1 MFLLATG
8 ALVGILLISVF
19 FLVKGKVLG
28 DLDELL
34 KYEALKHTAE
44 LKVDDG
50 TIMFANKAEMLER
63 EHREADAN
71 PVFVQLVDIHGKTVD
86 KSPNL
91 KEAILTFDPA
101 HKGNI
106 QGQYTLNN
114 RRIRQT
120 QVVVTLEGKSYGYIV
135 TAVSSENAEQLIAS
149 LRNHFFWSF
158 PIILLI
164 LFLVTRFLAD
174 RSIQPIKQIISTS
187 NTITSQ
193 NLDARI
199 ALPEQKDE
207 LHELTTAINALLGRI
222 HKSIDR
228 EKQFTSDAAHELKT
242 PLAVLKG
249 TLEVLVRKPR
259 TTEEYHEKIHDSIKE
274 IDRLND
280 ITEQLLIL
288 ARIEHDHAMEVKS
301 IELNDFIADISTRF
315 HQQLQ
320 TKSIQ
325 LHHTPTEKINIKTN
339 TKLLQMVIENLLSNA
354 IKYSD
359 EGKNIYIT
367 TGTQHGKTYFKIQDE
382 GFGIATEEIQKIFN
396 PFYRAH
402 ALTQKGIKG
411 TGLGLSIVQKACD
424 QLGVSIDIQS
434 RIGEGTEVRL
444 EWMG

>member
-101 HKGNI
+101 HDGNI

-199 ALPEQKDE
+199 PLPEQKDE

-259 TTEEYHEKIHDSIKE
+259 TTEEYNEKIHDSIKE

-320 TKSIQ
+320 TKSIH

-367 TGTQHGKTYFKIQDE
+367 TETQHGKTYFKIQDE

-424 QLGVSIDIQS
+424 QLGVTIDIQS
-434 RIGEGTEVRL
+434 RIGEGTVVRL

>member
-101 HKGNI
+101 HDGNI

-199 ALPEQKDE
+199 PLPEQKDE

-259 TTEEYHEKIHDSIKE
+259 TTEEYNEKIHDSIKE

-301 IELNDFIADISTRF
+301 IQLNDFIADISTRF

-320 TKSIQ
+320 TKSIH

-382 GFGIATEEIQKIFN
+382 GFGIAREEIQKIFN

-424 QLGVSIDIQS
+424 QLGVSIDIES
-434 RIGEGTEVRL
+434 KIGEGTVVRL

>member
-199 ALPEQKDE
+199 PLPEQKDE

-320 TKSIQ
+320 TKSIHLQ
-325 LHHTPTEKINIKTN
+325 HTPTEKIPIKTN

-367 TGTQHGKTYFKIQDE
+367 TGTQHGKTYCKIQDE
-382 GFGIATEEIQKIFN
+382 GIGIATEEIQKIFN

-424 QLGVSIDIQS
+424 QLGVSIDIES
-434 RIGEGTEVRL
+434 RIGEGTVVRL

>member
-1 MFLLATG
+1 MFLLATS

-19 FLVKGKVLG
+19 FMVKGKVLG
-28 DLDELL
+28 DLDKLL
-34 KYEALKHTAE
+34 MYEALKHTAE

-71 PVFVQLVDIHGKTVD
+71 PVFVELVDTVGKVMD

-91 KEAILTFDPA
+91 KEASLIFDTE
-101 HKGNI
+101 HKGKI
-106 QGQYTLNN
+106 QGQYTLND

-120 QVVVTLEGKSYGYIV
+120 QVAVTLEGKLYGYII
-135 TAVSSENAEQLIAS
+135 TAVSSENAEQLITS
-149 LRNHFFWSF
+149 LRTHFLWSF
-158 PIILLI
+158 PIVLLI

-187 NTITSQ
+187 NSITSQ
-193 NLDARI
+193 NIDARI
-199 ALPEQKDE
+199 PLPDQKDE

-222 HKSIDR
+222 HKSMER

-259 TTEEYHEKIHDSIKE
+259 TTEEYQEKIHDSIKE

-288 ARIEHDHAMEVKS
+288 ARIEHDHTTEVKS
-301 IELNDFIADISTRF
+301 IELNDFITDISSRF
-315 HQQLQ
+315 HHLLQ
-320 TKSIQ
+320 SKSIH
-325 LHHTPTEKINIKTN
+325 LHHSTIEKINIKTN
-339 TKLLQMVIENLLSNA
+339 TKLLQMIIENLLSNA
-354 IKYSD
+354 IKYS
-359 EGKNIYIT
+359 ESGKNITIT
-367 TGTQHGKTYFKIQDE
+367 TGVENGKTFMKIQDE
-382 GFGIATEEIQKIFN
+382 GYGIPTDEIQKIFN

-402 ALTQKGIKG
+402 ALTQKEIKG

-424 QLGVSIDIQS
+424 QLGVRIDIQS
-434 RIGEGTEVRL
+434 KVGAGTVVRL
-444 EWMG
+444 EWKG

>member
-19 FLVKGKVLG
+19 FMVKGKVLG
-28 DLDELL
+28 DLDNLL
-34 KYEALKHTAE
+34 MYEALKHTAE
-44 LKVDDG
+44 IKVDDG
-50 TIMFANKAEMLER
+50 TIIFANKAEMMER

-71 PVFVQLVDIHGKTVD
+71 PVFVQLVDIKGSTVD

-91 KEAILTFDPA
+91 KEATLTFDPA

-120 QVVVTLEGKSYGYIV
+120 QVAVTLEGRSYGYII

-199 ALPEQKDE
+199 PLPDHKDE

-259 TTEEYHEKIHDSIKE
+259 TTEEYHEKIQDSIKE

-288 ARIEHDHAMEVKS
+288 ARIEHDHGMEVKS
-301 IELNDFIADISTRF
+301 IELNDFVADISTRF

-320 TKSIQ
+320 TKSIH
-325 LHHTPTEKINIKTN
+325 LHHTPSEKINIKTN

-354 IKYSD
+354 IKYS
-359 EGKNIYIT
+359 ENGKNIYVT

-424 QLGVSIDIQS
+424 QLGLSIDIQS
-434 RIGEGTEVRL
+434 RIGEGTVVRL